1 MNLWLANPRGFCAG
15 VERAVRMVEELLDVT
30 EAPVYVRHEIVH
42 NRSVVDGLRSRGA
55 VFVEATEQ
63 IPERRVGRH
72 QRPRRPP
79 QVHREVAHGARSS
92 TPPARW

>member
-55 VFVEATEQ
+55 VFVESTEK
-63 IPERRVGRH
+63 IPEGALAVISAHGAA
-72 QRPRRPP
+72 P
-79 QVHREVAHGARSS
+79 QVHREVAARSS
-92 TPPARW
+92 TPPVRW